1 MLGKHLPLPLF
12 LVLIW
17 ALSAISAFA
26 TCSTNSAISTVQVKI
41 CAPGSGATVPST
53 FHFSAADSSANGI
66 LASQI
71 YIDGIKYGD
80 YFVPDVE
87 LNITLA
93 GGSHRL
99 TFQAIDKKSL
109 KIATSETINIGST
122 TPRQVDLSWRPSTTV
137 GVDSYI
143 VYRSLRSGGGYSEA
157 GTSATINFVDKPGTG
172 TFYYVVTAV
181 SPRGE
186 SAYSREIKVIVQ

>member
-1 MLGKHLPLPLF
+1 
-12 LVLIW
+12 V
-17 ALSAISAFA
+17 
-26 TCSTNSAISTVQVKI
+26 
-41 CAPGSGATVPST
+41 
-53 FHFSAADSSANGI
+53 
-66 LASQI
+66 SQI

-99 TFQAIDKKSL
+99 TFQAIDNKRL

-122 TPRQVDLSWRPSTTV
+122 TQRQVNLSWRPSTTA

-143 VYRSLRSGGGYSEA
+143 LYRSLRAGTGYSEA
-157 GTSATINFVDKPGTG
+157 GTSATTSFVDKPGIG

-181 SPRGE
+181 SPKGE
-186 SAYSREIKVIVQ
+186 STYSSEVKVIVQ

>member
-1 MLGKHLPLPLF
+1 MIRKHLPLPLF

-17 ALSAISAFA
+17 ALSATSAFA
-26 TCSTNSAISTVQVKI
+26 TCSTNSAISTVQARI
-41 CAPGSGATVPST
+41 CAPGSGVTVAST
-53 FHFSAADSSANGI
+53 FHFSAAESSANGI
-66 LASQI
+66 LVSQI

-99 TFQAIDKKSL
+99 TFQAIDNKRL

-122 TPRQVDLSWRPSTTV
+122 TQRQVNLSWRPSTTV
-137 GVDSYI
+137 GIDSYI

-157 GTSATINFVDKPGTG
+157 GTSATTSFVDKPGTG

-181 SPRGE
+181 SPKGE
-186 SAYSREIKVIVQ
+186 STYSSEVKVIVQ